1 MESSIFSYF
10 MQNVIK
16 LPFTAGL
23 HRNLQS
29 CHAEGTCSLCISFL
43 ARSEEGTSG
52 LEGALFMDIP
62 VTVKSWCLVFQCNRN
77 KVHMVYQQCQAGH

>member
-16 LPFTAGL
+16 LPFTAGP

-29 CHAEGTCSLCISFL
+29 CCAEDTCSLCISFL
-43 ARSEEGTSG
+43 AHSEEGTPG
-52 LEGALFMDIP
+52 LKGALFVDVPM
-62 VTVKSWCLVFQCNRN
+62 TVMSQYLVFQHNRN
-77 KVHMVYQQCQAGH
+77 KVHMVY